1 MSGMNPKLA
10 VWRDRLLT
18 IVIIWVAWAL
28 ISTFVAQPFKIPS
41 GSMEN
46 TLGVGDRIV
55 VEKWSQDVKRGDV
68 VVFADDLHWEPAQA
82 APTGWRKAVRDV
94 ATATHIAA
102 EGNHLVKRV
111 VGLPGDVVSCS
122 EPNAKLTV
130 NGVAVDEPYLQ
141 AGLDG
146 CTPSPGQASK
156 WSITVPAG
164 HIWVMG
170 DHRDDSADSRSH
182 DDGTG
187 RLGSVPL
194 SAVTG
199 RAIAVVWPL
208 NHLAGGHGDAD
219 AFAKVPAMKK

>member
-55 VEKWSQDVKRGDV
+55 VEKWSQDVR
-68 VVFADDLHWEPAQA
+68 
-82 APTGWRKAVRDV
+82 R
-94 ATATHIAA
+94 
-102 EGNHLVKRV
+102 
-111 VGLPGDVVSCS
+111 GDVVSCS

-141 AGLDG
+141 GGLDG

-219 AFAKVPAMKK
+219 AFAKVPAPKK

>member
-82 APTGWRKAVRDV
+82 APTGWRKAVSY
-94 ATATHIAA
+94 TH
-102 EGNHLVKRV
+102 L
-111 VGLPGDVVSCS
+111 
-122 EPNAKLTV
+122 
-130 NGVAVDEPYLQ
+130 
-141 AGLDG
+141 
-146 CTPSPGQASK
+146 
-156 WSITVPAG
+156 
-164 HIWVMG
+164 
-170 DHRDDSADSRSH
+170 
-182 DDGTG
+182 
-187 RLGSVPL
+187 
-194 SAVTG
+194 
-199 RAIAVVWPL
+199 RA
-208 NHLAGGHGDAD
+208 HET
-219 AFAKVPAMKK
+219 M